1 MSTFFLIDVFVFLIL
16 GGYMS
21 EELFIRA
28 GHLLP
33 LLAAPHSRVYMV
45 KLRHSS
51 EHSKEWSAEARSLAQ
66 QARVLS
72 GNKLEQL
79 VVRLQRNT
87 GKTREACWRFI
98 IQYGLKGQVEHR
110 RWTEPEIEFVREELV
125 KDSVEK
131 VARKL
136 KRSPKALRSM
146 LKRHRLS
153 LRDIRCDRFSLE
165 SLATALHVN
174 KSEIHFWIKQGWLQ
188 AVVETN
194 GKKQSYTITPEALTL
209 LYKRHLPDVLKR
221 GTPNRSLFE
230 AYLQYCYSPK
240 HTVGEHLLDVRRDKK
255 ERAAYAELH
264 ESDELDEEEDTDDDG
279 GYSLSTEA
287 GNELEEA

>member
-1 MSTFFLIDVFVFLIL
+1 MSVFSVL
-16 GGYMS
+16 GGFISERHFAFAGDSSREAYM
-21 EELFIRA
+21 A
-28 GHLLP
+28 
-33 LLAAPHSRVYMV
+33 

-51 EHSKEWSAEARSLAQ
+51 EHSHEWSAEARALAQ
-66 QARVLS
+66 QAKVLS

-87 GKTREACWRFI
+87 GRTREACWRFI

-136 KRSPKALRSM
+136 KRSPKAIRSM

-165 SLATALHVN
+165 SLAIALHVN
-174 KSEIHFWIKQGWLQ
+174 KAEIHFWIRQGWLQ
-188 AVVETN
+188 AAVVTN
-194 GKKQSYTITPEALTL
+194 GKRQSYTVTPEALTL
-209 LYKRHLPDVLKR
+209 LYKRHLPDLLKR
-221 GTPNRSLFE
+221 GIRNQSLFE

-240 HTVGEHLLDVRRDKK
+240 HTVGEQLLDVRRDKK
-255 ERAAYAELH
+255 ERAAYADLQEH
-264 ESDELDEEEDTDDDG
+264 DDSDEEEDLDDDS
-279 GYSLSTEA
+279 GYNLNTQTA
-287 GNELEEA
+287 GEREEA

>member
-1 MSTFFLIDVFVFLIL
+1 VSGIFAFAGDSSHEA
-16 GGYMS
+16 YMAK
-21 EELFIRA
+21 F
-28 GHLLP
+28 P
-33 LLAAPHSRVYMV
+33 
-45 KLRHSS
+45 HSS
-51 EHSKEWSAEARSLAQ
+51 EQSQDWSAEARALAQ
-66 QARVLS
+66 QAKVLS

-87 GKTREACWRFI
+87 GRTREACWRFI

-110 RWTEPEIEFVREELV
+110 RWTDLEIEFVREELV
-125 KDSVEK
+125 KGSVEK

-136 KRSPKALRSM
+136 KRSPKAIRSM

-153 LRDIRCDRFSLE
+153 LRDIRCERFSLE
-165 SLATALHVN
+165 SLAIALHVN
-174 KSEIHFWIKQGWLQ
+174 KSEIHFWIRQGWLQ

-221 GTPNRSLFE
+221 GIPNQSLFE

-240 HTVGEHLLDVRRDKK
+240 HTVGEQLLDVRRDKK
-255 ERAAYAELH
+255 ERAAYVQLH
-264 ESDELDEEEDTDDDG
+264 EPDESDEEEDMVDDG
-279 GYSLSTEA
+279 GHSLNTQT
-287 GNELEEA
+287 GDELEGA

>member
-1 MSTFFLIDVFVFLIL
+1 M
-16 GGYMS
+16 
-21 EELFIRA
+21 A
-28 GHLLP
+28 KLP
-33 LLAAPHSRVYMV
+33 
-45 KLRHSS
+45 HSS
-51 EHSKEWSAEARSLAQ
+51 EHSHEWSPEARALAQ
-66 QARVLS
+66 QAKVLS

-87 GKTREACWRFI
+87 GRTREACWRFI

-165 SLATALHVN
+165 SLAIALHVN
-174 KSEIHFWIKQGWLQ
+174 KSEIHVWIRQGWLQ
-188 AVVETN
+188 VVVENN
-194 GKKQSYTITPEALTL
+194 GKKQSYSITPEALTL
-209 LYKRHLPDVLKR
+209 LYKRHLPDLLKR
-221 GTPNRSLFE
+221 GIPNQSLFE

-240 HTVGEHLLDVRRDKK
+240 HTVGEQLLDVRRDKK
-255 ERAAYAELH
+255 ERAAYAELREH
-264 ESDELDEEEDTDDDG
+264 DESDDEEDMDDDA
-279 GYSLSTEA
+279 GYSVNTQTGGER
-287 GNELEEA
+287 EEA

>member
-1 MSTFFLIDVFVFLIL
+1 M
-16 GGYMS
+16 
-21 EELFIRA
+21 A
-28 GHLLP
+28 
-33 LLAAPHSRVYMV
+33 

-51 EHSKEWSAEARSLAQ
+51 EHSQEWSAEARALAE
-66 QARVLS
+66 QAKVLS

-87 GKTREACWRFI
+87 GRTREACWRFI

-125 KDSVEK
+125 KDSVER

-136 KRSPKALRSM
+136 KRSPKAIRSM

-174 KSEIHFWIKQGWLQ
+174 KSEIHFWIRQGWLP
-188 AVVETN
+188 AAVETS
-194 GKKQSYTITPEALTL
+194 GKKQSYSITPESLTL

-221 GTPNRSLFE
+221 GIPNQSLFE

-240 HTVGEHLLDVRRDKK
+240 HTVGEQLLDVRRDKK

-264 ESDELDEEEDTDDDG
+264 GPGEPDEEEDMDDDDG
-279 GYSLSTEA
+279 YSVNTNTGGER
-287 GNELEEA
+287 EEA